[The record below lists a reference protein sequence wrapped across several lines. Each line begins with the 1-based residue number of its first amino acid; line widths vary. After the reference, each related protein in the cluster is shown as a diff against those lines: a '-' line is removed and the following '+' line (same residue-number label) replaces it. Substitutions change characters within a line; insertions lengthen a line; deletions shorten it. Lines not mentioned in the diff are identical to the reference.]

1 MFFLIKISAIQIVK
15 SILAIIL
22 ISTLMACSGKSSQ
35 GESAGQTD
43 KAQTPTESE
52 ENDTDESPDDNTDDS
67 TDDNIDDSQNTEKI
81 IYTREEDYPRTV
93 TLPVEYFVASNG
105 KKIAVSVS
113 LPATDQGNVPNESF
127 PAILVQT
134 GYNMSLMSPVSIL
147 GQGTLVGGA
156 DPYFI
161 KRGYAMVTVDVLG
174 TGISEGGWELI
185 GQEEQNGYGDT
196 IDWILQQPW
205 SNGDI
210 ATSGASYMAITALLS
225 AQQRPDAVK
234 AVFAVVPLGDAQ
246 RGIVGTG
253 GLINGVFM
261 KTWMTLTQMLGTQN
275 ILAKILHPQHA
286 HQIDQST
293 LEHIDHVDSYYLPL
307 VDDALNGESYIR
319 YDGDFWRSRSPIE
332 NINTITAPT
341 FITGAL
347 HDIFQRDAPLLYEA
361 LQQNVDSRL
370 AIYDS
375 DHMMNILQASNG
387 NDSLAPLMSLL
398 LQWFD
403 KHVKGID
410 SHTEDIPLVT
420 QFVKNHKPEGSDS
433 FSTTTAWPHPLA
445 APERWYLHGDMS
457 LSQQPPITI
466 EESHMMQTPE
476 FASIEIGKSKGGQFL
491 SFTVL
496 PQDGTECSIS
506 YRQWTLGGAGLAL
519 FPDEC
524 LFDNKDLELNALNY
538 ETALMPEDYYINGPI
553 QADIWME
560 STANE
565 AVLSIR
571 IDEVTPDGETVLPL
585 TNGLLAAT
593 SRAVDIERSRYLDG
607 QMMPYHYL
615 TEETVS
621 PINPGEV
628 IKMQIEIF
636 PTSAIIRK
644 GHRLR
649 VSISPSNQAQGV
661 MNYVQQDNAINGVT
675 MIHNSSEH
683 PSSVVLPIVPVSALN

>member
-1 MFFLIKISAIQIVK
+1 MFFSKKTSAIQLVKTIFFTIV
-15 SILAIIL
+15 L
-22 ISTLMACSGKSSQ
+22 IYTISGCSGKSSQ
-35 GESAGQTD
+35 EQSSGQTD
-43 KAQTPTESE
+43 KAQTPS
-52 ENDTDESPDDNTDDS
+52 ENDEGESNDDSDSNTDEGSDDNAS
-67 TDDNIDDSQNTEKI
+67 AEKN
-81 IYTREEDYPRTV
+81 IYTRNEDYPKII
-93 TLPVEYFVASNG
+93 TLPIKYFVASNG

-113 LPATDQGNVPNESF
+113 LPATDQGSIPNESF

-134 GYNMSLMSPVSIL
+134 GYNMSLMSPASIL
-147 GQGTLVGGA
+147 GQGTLIGGA

-174 TGISEGGWELI
+174 TGISEGGWELL

-196 IDWILQQPW
+196 IDWILQQTW

-210 ATSGASYMAITALLS
+210 ATSGASYMAITALFS

-261 KTWMTLTQMLGTQN
+261 KTWMSLTQLLGTQN
-275 ILAKILHPQHA
+275 TLAKLLHPQHG

-293 LEHIDHVDSYYLPL
+293 MEHIDHVDSYYLPL
-307 VDDALNGESYIR
+307 IDDALNGTPYIR
-319 YDGDFWRSRSPIE
+319 YDGDFWRTRSPIE
-332 NINTITAPT
+332 NINKITAPT

-375 DHMMNILQASNG
+375 DHIMNILQASNG

-403 KHVKGID
+403 KHVKGIN

-420 QFVKNHKPEGSDS
+420 QFVKNYKPKGSDS

-445 APERWYLHGDMS
+445 TPERWYLHGDMS
-457 LSQQPPITI
+457 LSQQPPITA
-466 EESHMMQTPE
+466 EETQNMQTPNFTE
-476 FASIEIGKSKGGQFL
+476 IEIGKSKGGQFL
-491 SFTVL
+491 MFSVTPV
-496 PQDGTECSIS
+496 DGTKCSIS

-524 LFDNKDLELNALNY
+524 LFNNKDLELNALNY
-538 ETALMPEDYYINGPI
+538 ETELMQGDYYINGPI
-553 QADIWME
+553 QADIWIE
-560 STANE
+560 SSVNE
-565 AVLSIR
+565 AVLSVR
-571 IDEVTPDGETVLPL
+571 IDEVSPDGDTIIPL

-593 SRAVDIERSRYLDG
+593 SRAVNTELSRYLDD
-607 QMMPYHYL
+607 QMIQPYHYF
-615 TEETVS
+615 TEDTAS
-621 PINPGEV
+621 AITPGEV
-628 IKMQIEIF
+628 IKMQVEIF

-661 MNYVQQDNAINGVT
+661 MNYVQQDNAINGITTV
-675 MIHNSSEH
+675 HNSPEH
-683 PSSVVLPIVPVSALN
+683 PSSIVLPIVPVSALN

>member
-1 MFFLIKISAIQIVK
+1 MLFLRKTSAIQLVK
-15 SILAIIL
+15 IFFFTIIL
-22 ISTLMACSGKSSQ
+22 VSTISGCSGKSSQ
-35 GESAGQTD
+35 GQSTGQTD
-43 KAQTPTESE
+43 KAQTPTENE
-52 ENDTDESPDDNTDDS
+52 ENDSSDDPDDD
-67 TDDNIDDSQNTEKI
+67 TDDNAGVEKN
-81 IYTREEDYPRTV
+81 IYTRDEDYPKII

-113 LPATDQGNVPNESF
+113 LPATEQGSIPNESF

-134 GYNMSLMSPVSIL
+134 GYNMSLVSPISIL
-147 GQGTLVGGA
+147 GQGTLIGGA

-174 TGISEGGWELI
+174 TGISEGGWELL

-196 IDWILQQPW
+196 IDWILQQTW

-210 ATSGASYMAITALLS
+210 ATSGASYMAITALFS

-234 AVFAVVPLGDAQ
+234 AVFAIVPLGDAQ

-261 KTWMTLTQMLGTQN
+261 KTWMSLTQLLGTQN
-275 ILAKILHPQHA
+275 TLAKLLHPQHG

-293 LEHIDHVDSYYLPL
+293 LEHIDHIDSYYLPL
-307 VDDALNGESYIR
+307 VDDALNGAPYIR
-319 YDGDFWRSRSPIE
+319 YDGDFWRTRSPIE
-332 NINTITAPT
+332 NIDKITAPT

-361 LQQNVDSRL
+361 LEQNVDSRL

-375 DHMMNILQASNG
+375 DHIMNILQASNG
-387 NDSLAPLMSLL
+387 NDSLSPLMSLL

-420 QFVKNHKPEGSDS
+420 QFVKNYKPKGSDS

-445 APERWYLHGDMS
+445 TAERWYLHGDMS
-457 LSQQPPITI
+457 LSQIPPAVA
-466 EESHMMQTPE
+466 EETQNMQTPGFTE
-476 FASIEIGKSKGGQFL
+476 IEIGKSKGGEFL
-491 SFTVL
+491 MFSVTPV
-496 PQDGTECSIS
+496 DGTRCSIS

-519 FPDEC
+519 FPEEC

-538 ETALMPEDYYINGPI
+538 ETELMQEDYYINGPI
-553 QADIWME
+553 QADIWIE
-560 STANE
+560 SSANE
-565 AVLSIR
+565 AVLSVR
-571 IDEVTPDGETVLPL
+571 IDEVSPDGDTVTPL

-593 SRAVDIERSRYLDG
+593 SRAVNTELSRYLDD
-607 QMMPYHYL
+607 QMIQPYHYF
-615 TEETVS
+615 TEETTS
-621 PINPGEV
+621 AINPGEV
-628 IKMQIEIF
+628 IKMQVEIF

-661 MNYVQQDNAINGVT
+661 MNYVQQDNSINGVT
-675 MIHNSSEH
+675 TIHNSPEH
-683 PSSVVLPIVPVSALN
+683 PSSIVLPIVPVSSLN

>member
-1 MFFLIKISAIQIVK
+1 MFFLKKTSAIKIAK
-15 SILAIIL
+15 SIFAIII
-22 ISTLMACSGKSSQ
+22 ISTLIGCSGKSSQ
-35 GESAGQTD
+35 GESAGQSD
-43 KAQTPTESE
+43 KAQTPVESE
-52 ENDTDESPDDNTDDS
+52 ENDSDTLPDDNTDD
-67 TDDNIDDSQNTEKI
+67 NQNPEKT
-81 IYTREEDYPRTV
+81 IYTREEDYPRAV

-113 LPATDQGNVPNESF
+113 LPATSQGDIPNESF
-127 PAILVQT
+127 PAILIQT
-134 GYNMSLMSPVSIL
+134 GYNMSLMSPASII
-147 GQGTLVGGA
+147 GQGTLIGGA
-156 DPYFI
+156 DPYFL

-185 GQEEQNGYGDT
+185 GQEEQDGYGDT

-205 SNGDI
+205 SNGDV
-210 ATSGASYMAITALLS
+210 ATSGASYMAITALFS

-261 KTWMTLTQMLGTQN
+261 KTWITLTQMLGTQN
-275 ILAKILHPQHA
+275 ILAKILHPQHGA
-286 HQIDQST
+286 QIDQST
-293 LEHIDHVDSYYLPL
+293 MEHIDHIDSYYLPL

-319 YDGDFWRSRSPIE
+319 YDGDFWRTRSPLE
-332 NINTITAPT
+332 NIHTITAPT

-387 NDSLAPLMSLL
+387 NDSLSPLKSLL

-410 SHTEDIPLVT
+410 SNIEDIPLVT
-420 QFVKNHKPEGSDS
+420 QFVKNYKPKGSDS

-445 APERWYLHGDMS
+445 MPERWYLHGDMS
-457 LSQQPPITI
+457 LTQQLPIAE
-466 EESHMMQTPE
+466 EESHIMQTPE
-476 FASIEIGKSKGGQFL
+476 FAEVETGKSKGGQFL
-491 SFTVL
+491 SFSVT
-496 PQDGTECSIS
+496 PFDGTECSIS

-524 LFDNKDLELNALNY
+524 FFDNKDLEKNALNY
-538 ETALMPEDYYINGPI
+538 ETAPMPEDYYINGPI
-553 QADIWME
+553 QADIWVE
-560 STANE
+560 STVYE
-565 AVLSIR
+565 AVVSVR
-571 IDEVTPDGETVLPL
+571 IDEVSPDGESVLPL

-593 SRAVDIERSRYLDG
+593 SRAVNTELSRYLDD
-607 QMMPYHYL
+607 QMIQPYHYL

-621 PINPGEV
+621 EMNPGDV
-628 IKMQIEIF
+628 VKMQIEIF

-644 GHRLR
+644 GYRLR
-649 VSISPSNQAQGV
+649 VSISPSNQAQGI
-661 MNYVQQDNAINGVT
+661 MNYAQRDNAINGVT
-675 MIHNSSEH
+675 TIHNSPEY
-683 PSSVVLPIVPVSALN
+683 PSSIVLPIVPTSELN

>member
-1 MFFLIKISAIQIVK
+1 
-15 SILAIIL
+15 
-22 ISTLMACSGKSSQ
+22 
-35 GESAGQTD
+35 
-43 KAQTPTESE
+43 
-52 ENDTDESPDDNTDDS
+52 
-67 TDDNIDDSQNTEKI
+67 
-81 IYTREEDYPRTV
+81 DYPKTI

-113 LPATDQGNVPNESF
+113 LPATDQGNIPNDSF

-134 GYNMSLMSPVSIL
+134 GYNMSLMSPTAIL
-147 GQGTLVGGA
+147 GQGTLLGGA

-174 TGISEGGWELI
+174 TGISEGGWELL

-210 ATSGASYMAITALLS
+210 ATSGASYMAITALFS

-275 ILAKILHPQHA
+275 LLAKILHPQHGA
-286 HQIDQST
+286 QIDQST
-293 LEHIDHVDSYYLPL
+293 MEHIDHIDSYYLPL
-307 VDDALNGESYIR
+307 VDDALNGSPYIR
-319 YDGDFWRSRSPIE
+319 YDGNFWRTRSPIE
-332 NINTITAPT
+332 NINKITAPT

-370 AIYDS
+370 AIYNS
-375 DHMMNILQASNG
+375 DHLMNILQASNG
-387 NDSLAPLMSLL
+387 NDTLAPLMSLV

-420 QFVKNHKPEGSDS
+420 QFVKNYKPKDSDS

-457 LSQQPPITI
+457 LSQQSPIDA
-466 EESHMMQTPE
+466 EETHVMQTPSFTE
-476 FASIEIGKSKGGQFL
+476 IEIGKSKGGQFL
-491 SFTVL
+491 MFSVI
-496 PQDGTECSIS
+496 PVDGTKCSIS

-538 ETALMPEDYYINGPI
+538 ETELMPEDYYINGPI
-553 QADIWME
+553 QADIWIE
-560 STANE
+560 SSVNE
-565 AVLSIR
+565 AVLSVR
-571 IDEVTPDGETVLPL
+571 IDEVSPDGDTVIPL

-593 SRAVDIERSRYLDG
+593 SRAVDIDRSRYLDN
-607 QMMPYHYL
+607 QMIQPYHYL
-615 TEETVS
+615 TEDRMSVIS
-621 PINPGEV
+621 PGEI

-636 PTSAIIRK
+636 STSAIIRK

-661 MNYVQQDNAINGVT
+661 MNYIQQDNALNGVT
-675 MIHNSSEH
+675 TIHNSPEY
-683 PSSVVLPIVPVSALN
+683 PSSIVLPIVPTSELN

>member
-1 MFFLIKISAIQIVK
+1 MFFSRKTSAIQLVK
-15 SILAIIL
+15 CFIFTITIIFV
-22 ISTLMACSGKSSQ
+22 ISGCSGKSSQ
-35 GESAGQTD
+35 GDDTRQTD
-43 KAQTPTESE
+43 RTQTPTENE
-52 ENDTDESPDDNTDDS
+52 ESNPDNSSDDNADDNT
-67 TDDNIDDSQNTEKI
+67 NPERI
-81 IYTREEDYPRTV
+81 IYTRDEDYPKTV
-93 TLPVEYFVASNG
+93 NLPVEYFVSSSG

-113 LPATDQGNVPNESF
+113 LPANDDGEIPNESF

-134 GYNMSLMSPVSIL
+134 GYNMSLMSPASII
-147 GQGTLVGGA
+147 GQGALLGGA
-156 DPYFI
+156 APYFI

-185 GQEEQNGYGDT
+185 GQEEQDGYGDA
-196 IDWILQQPW
+196 IDWVLQQHW

-210 ATSGASYMAITALLS
+210 ATSGASYMAITALFS
-225 AQQRPDAVK
+225 AQQRPDAIK

-286 HQIDQST
+286 SQIDQST
-293 LEHIDHVDSYYLPL
+293 MEHIDHVDNYYLPL
-307 VDDALNGESYIR
+307 VDDALNGEAYIQ
-319 YDGDFWRSRSPIE
+319 YDGDFWRTRSPIE
-332 NINTITAPT
+332 NIHTITAPT

-361 LQQNVDSRL
+361 LQKNVDSRL
-370 AIYDS
+370 AIYNS
-375 DHMMNILQASNG
+375 DHLMNILQASNG

-410 SHTEDIPLVT
+410 SRTEDIPLVT
-420 QFVKNHKPEGSDS
+420 QFVKNHKPKGSDS

-457 LSQQPPITI
+457 LSQHPPTTM
-466 EESHMMQTPE
+466 EEPHVMHPPE
-476 FASIEIGKSKGGQFL
+476 FADIEVGKSKGGQFL
-491 SFTVL
+491 SFSVL

-524 LFDNKDLELNALNY
+524 LFDNKELELNALNY
-538 ETALMPEDYYINGPI
+538 ETEVMPEDYYINGPI
-553 QADIWME
+553 QADIWIE

-565 AVLSIR
+565 AVLSVR
-571 IDEVTPDGETVLPL
+571 IDEVSPDGETVLPL

-607 QMMPYHYL
+607 EMIQPYHFF
-615 TEETVS
+615 TEEMAS
-621 PINPGEV
+621 PINPGDV
-628 IKMQIEIF
+628 VKMQVEIF
-636 PTSAIIRK
+636 STSAIIRK

-661 MNYVQQDNAINGVT
+661 MNYVQQDNSINGVT
-675 MIHNSSEH
+675 TIHNSIEYA
-683 PSSVVLPIVPVSALN
+683 SSVVFPIVPTSALN